1 MKKKLIPFF
10 IIVFMF
16 ACGQKQ
22 ENVNPIDKTFES
34 FLSKFNN
41 NSIFQINRVKFPLSI
56 IQTESENF
64 TEVHS
69 KIERKDYKIID
80 LTFDKADQ
88 KREGYTQ
95 QIKLSKNKAT
105 IEIRGIENGIMA
117 DYYFEKVYGKWT
129 LVGWNDS
136 ST

>member
-1 MKKKLIPFF
+1 MKKTLITFL
-10 IIVFMF
+10 IVVFMF

-22 ENVNPIDKTFES
+22 SNESSIDKTFES

-41 NSIFQINRVKFPLSI
+41 DSIFQINRIKFPLPI
-56 IQTESENF
+56 IETESENF

-69 KIERKDYKIID
+69 KIERENYRKID

-95 QIKLSKNKAT
+95 NVKLSKNKAT

-117 DYYFEKVYGKWT
+117 DYYFEKENGKWT

>member
-1 MKKKLIPFF
+1 
-10 IIVFMF
+10 MF

-22 ENVNPIDKTFES
+22 ANENPIDKTFES

-41 NSIFQINRVKFPLSI
+41 DSIFQINRVKFPLSI
-56 IQTESENF
+56 IETESENF

-69 KIERKDYKIID
+69 KIERKDYKKID

-95 QIKLSKNKAT
+95 QIKLSNNKAT

-117 DYYFEKVYGKWT
+117 DYYFEKVNGKWT
-129 LVGWNDS
+129 FVGWNDS
-136 ST
+136 SA

>member
-16 ACGQKQ
+16 ACGQQQ

-80 LTFDKADQ
+80 LTFDKADK